1 MKNLKFNVEEQMDN
15 NFFDLKKSTNEELST
30 WLILKGIKIFEIE
43 KNQFCRHVASDTNL
57 IFWKK
62 IAHHML

>member
-15 NFFDLKKSTNEELST
+15 NFFDLKKSANEELST
-30 WLILKGIKIFEIE
+30 WLILKGIKIFEID

-57 IFWKK
+57 IF
-62 IAHHML
+62 

>member
-1 MKNLKFNVEEQMDN
+1 MTI
-15 NFFDLKKSTNEELST
+15 FDLKKSRSNEELST
-30 WLILKGIKIFEIE
+30 WLILEGSKIFEIE

-62 IAHHML
+62 LPIICYCNRF